1 MDFSLLENLRDVV
14 YYPFNFVQ
22 VLIQVR
28 LKICLFTL
36 KKVSFSKQ
44 IICFVLDWS

>member
-28 LKICLFTL
+28 LKNLFTL